1 MKLEWSDDALAD
13 LDRFVEFLSKQR
25 PSLASA
31 VASQIIAKV
40 EVPRSRFSVS
50 TRGLVGPSAGA
61 RSTGSWCC
69 RSPVPRTFFGIASTA
84 SVW

>member
-50 TRGLVGPSAGA
+50 TRGLVGPSAGGFDGERLVMLRVFHACEA
-61 RSTGSWCC
+61 RE
-69 RSPVPRTFFGIASTA
+69 
-84 SVW
+84 